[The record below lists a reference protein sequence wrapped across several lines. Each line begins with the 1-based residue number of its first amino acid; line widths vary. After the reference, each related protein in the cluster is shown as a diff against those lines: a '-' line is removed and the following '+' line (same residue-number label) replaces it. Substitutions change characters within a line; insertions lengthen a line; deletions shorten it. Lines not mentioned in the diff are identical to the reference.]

1 MYQPVERT
9 KSVALLVETISDD
22 PTLRFLPPLCSV
34 TVDSSTDACR
44 ASTNRPKL
52 PIRSPNPPFPDTPPL
67 KGQISAREKADGL
80 AQENDESWINGG
92 SIDSCGGGKRWTFVA
107 SSSCI
112 RWSLS
117 LSALSWDL
125 YIYIIIIII
134 LDDFWWRKKKM
145 CEALGSMA
153 GLLKVAIDRD
163 RGSVRREKD
172 RGASSTLRKGWQ
184 WRR

>member
-1 MYQPVERT
+1 ME
-9 KSVALLVETISDD
+9 
-22 PTLRFLPPLCSV
+22 
-34 TVDSSTDACR
+34 
-44 ASTNRPKL
+44 
-52 PIRSPNPPFPDTPPL
+52 
-67 KGQISAREKADGL
+67 
-80 AQENDESWINGG
+80 
-92 SIDSCGGGKRWTFVA
+92 
-107 SSSCI
+107 
-112 RWSLS
+112 SLS

-172 RGASSTLRKGWQ
+172 RGASSTLRADSDGGKLLIMEVPVVVKFYSMQNCNGKQRQVHNDESNLNLSRWLSNQDQQEVLRNEWDGWVKGFQSRIKITNSWQ
-184 WRR
+184 NYALLEIINYDQ